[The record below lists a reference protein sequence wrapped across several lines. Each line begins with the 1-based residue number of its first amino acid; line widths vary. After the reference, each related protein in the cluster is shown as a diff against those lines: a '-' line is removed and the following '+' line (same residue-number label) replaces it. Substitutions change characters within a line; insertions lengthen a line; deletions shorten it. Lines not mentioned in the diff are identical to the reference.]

1 MKRSVSVLLVALVA
15 GFLNQ
20 AAPADSLFSK
30 RTAESGTLISLQK
43 AAFKP
48 GDILTVLV
56 RETVEASTESGTRTK
71 KESDVQSQ
79 AGAGANEFLVSDDG
93 LNLIKPEELPNWQI
107 EAENEH
113 KTKGE
118 TTRSNK
124 LVLTI
129 TCQVME
135 QLPNGNLR
143 IQGTKRVTVN
153 SEDTTIVLNGTVRP
167 RDISPNN
174 TIASNLIADASIELQ
189 GKGPLWNN
197 QRRGFLTKF
206 LDWFSPF

>member
-1 MKRSVSVLLVALVA
+1 MIRLHSFSLVAAATLFVA
-15 GFLNQ
+15 QGAL
-20 AAPADSLFSK
+20 ADSLFSK
-30 RTAESGTLISLQK
+30 RTAESGTLISLPK

-56 RETVEASTESGTRTK
+56 REKVEASTESGTRTK

-93 LNLIKPEELPNWQI
+93 LNIIKPEELPNWQI

-113 KTKGE
+113 KTTGA
-118 TTRSNK
+118 TTRTNN

-167 RDISPNN
+167 RDISPAN
-174 TIASNLIADASIELQ
+174 TVASNLIADASIELQ

-197 QRRGFLTKF
+197 QRRGLLSKF